1 MRKLAK
7 QTLRITSK
15 KINEKYIKRH
25 NLTWFG
31 HSTYVH
37 KEDEKSTINMRVQIP
52 RETTST
58 NSLGIH
64 GRFTQVTTYQACD
77 PSILPLTKTLKA
89 LKTKL

>member
-37 KEDEKSTINMRVQIP
+37 KEDEKSTINMRVQNI
-52 RETTST
+52 EG
-58 NSLGIH
+58 NNH
-64 GRFTQVTTYQACD
+64 NQFTQNTWEVHTSD
-77 PSILPLTKTLKA
+77 NVSNL
-89 LKTKL
+89 